1 MLGMSDLTFL
11 FYHSDLNIQHCFLR
25 FFCDDKY
32 TCFFLVS
39 NQVAKSLTLKMVKQ
53 PTTLKTLMQKILE
66 LNSGVKNFTFS
77 ILSSLEPNFF
87 TTFLVMW
94 QINCVQC
101 DVC

>member
-1 MLGMSDLTFL
+1 M
-11 FYHSDLNIQHCFLR
+11 
-25 FFCDDKY
+25 
-32 TCFFLVS
+32 FFLIS

-53 PTTLKTLMQKILE
+53 PPTLKTLMQKILE

-77 ILSSLEPNFF
+77 ILSSLELNFF